1 MEVDVVPGAIS
12 SQSNTSPTAP
22 KVLALRAFTN
32 ELPAREPPI
41 QRVFFFPPLGT
52 IIKIVVSSDLRKKA
66 ELIVQFG
73 TGSPANQLAMK
84 TSS

>member
-22 KVLALRAFTN
+22 KILALRAFTN

-41 QRVFFFPPLGT
+41 QRFFSPLGT
-52 IIKIVVSSDLRKKA
+52 ITT
-66 ELIVQFG
+66 LIEKFYKFHLDIQRLKG
-73 TGSPANQLAMK
+73 K
-84 TSS
+84 

>member
-22 KVLALRAFTN
+22 KILALRAFTN

-41 QRVFFFPPLGT
+41 QRFFSPLGT
-52 IIKIVVSSDLRKKA
+52 IIKTVVSSDLRKKA

-73 TGSPANQLAMK
+73 TGSPANQLAMR

>member
-12 SQSNTSPTAP
+12 SQSNTSPTPP

-41 QRVFFFPPLGT
+41 QRVFFFPLWEPLL
-52 IIKIVVSSDLRKKA
+52 KQLLVV
-66 ELIVQFG
+66 I
-73 TGSPANQLAMK
+73 
-84 TSS
+84 